1 MEHRRRCA
9 LVVVATVG
17 LRDVI
22 RTQTQAEVACMRH
35 GCDALRIDGLQVL
48 DESQDL
54 VELPEHARGLGG
66 VEFQSR
72 QLGNTGD
79 VGSGESQ

>member
-1 MEHRRRCA
+1 MRHRRRCT

-17 LRDVI
+17 FRDVI
-22 RTQTQAEVACMRH
+22 RAQTQAEVACVGHR
-35 GCDALRIDGLQVL
+35 GDALRIDGLQVF

-54 VELPEHARGLGG
+54 VELPEHARGLVG